1 MSDVEEDHIEEE
13 EVEVEVEE
21 EEEEEKPQDLTES
34 DVVTK
39 YKLAADI
46 ANKTLTGLLAF
57 IKPGKQVVSAC
68 AFGDS
73 VIEKQ
78 CESVFKSKKIEKGIA
93 FPTCISLNET
103 VCHYSP
109 LLSESVEFKEGDLV
123 KVDFGVH
130 IDGYIAV
137 SAHSFICQAEPGKI
151 TGKAADLM
159 LAAYTAAEAAS
170 KLIKP
175 GNSNTAVTEAIE
187 KTAACYGVKPCRG
200 VLMHQMKR
208 FVIDGNHVIIGRE
221 ETDQKVESFEFEPFQ
236 VYTVDVFMSTGEGN
250 PIQRE
255 ARTTVF
261 KRAVDQSYRLRMKAS
276 RYVFNEVNKRFPT
289 LPFTIRALDEKQG
302 RMGVVECVKHD
313 LLHAYPVLAEKE
325 GELVAHFK
333 FTLLLLPS
341 GTVKVTGLPFEREM
355 YESDKIVSD
364 ELKAILALS
373 SKNKKKK
380 KKKKKKSADDSEA
393 AADAA
398 EPPAA
403 PQ

>member
-1 MSDVEEDHIEEE
+1 MVDDIP
-13 EVEVEVEE
+13 
-21 EEEEEKPQDLTES
+21 EEEEKAQDLSES

-46 ANKTLTGLLAF
+46 ANKTLNGLLQF
-57 IKPGKQVVSAC
+57 IQPGKQVVSAC

-73 VIEKQ
+73 VITKQ
-78 CESVFKSKKIEKGIA
+78 CEQVFKSKKIEKGIA

-109 LLSESVEFKEGDLV
+109 LQSESVEFKEGDLV

-137 SAHSFICQAEPGKI
+137 TAHSFVCSAEPTKVS
-151 TGKAADLM
+151 GKAADLV
-159 LAAYTAAEAAS
+159 LAAHTAAEAAV

-175 GNSNTAVTEAIE
+175 GAKNSAVTDAIAKVAE
-187 KTAACYGVKPCRG
+187 CYDVKPCRG

-208 FVIDGNHVIIGRE
+208 FVIDGNQVIIGRE
-221 ETDQKVESFEFEPFQ
+221 DTDHKVEGFEFEAAQ
-236 VYTVDVFMSTGEGN
+236 VYTVDVFMSSGEGN
-250 PIQRE
+250 PVQRE

-313 LLHAYPVLAEKE
+313 LLHSYPVLAEKE

-333 FTLLLLPS
+333 YTVLLLPS
-341 GTVKVTGLPFEREM
+341 GTVKVTGVPLNTEM
-355 YESDKIVSD
+355 YESDKVVSD
-364 ELKAILALS
+364 EVKAILALS
-373 SKNKKKK
+373 AKNKKKK
-380 KKKKKKSADDSEA
+380 KKKKKK
-393 AADAA
+393 AA
-398 EPPAA
+398 EAEPTAGN
-403 PQ
+403 